1 MFDIVI
7 SIVSVITSIVCAA
20 SFIAAMTDT
29 PKDDELLG
37 KLYKGIEILALNI
50 GKAKMIAPNKENV

>member
-7 SIVSVITSIVCAA
+7 NIVSVITSIVCAA
-20 SFIAAMTDT
+20 SFIAAITPT

-37 KLYKGIEILALNI
+37 KFYKGIEILALNI
-50 GKAKMIAPNKENV
+50 GKAKMIAPNKKDV

>member
-7 SIVSVITSIVCAA
+7 NIVSVITSIVCAA
-20 SFIAAMTDT
+20 SFIAAITPT

-50 GKAKMIAPNKENV
+50 GKA

>member
-7 SIVSVITSIVCAA
+7 NIVSVITSIVCAA
-20 SFIAAMTDT
+20 SLIAAITPT

-50 GKAKMIAPNKENV
+50 GKAKMIAPNKKDV

>member
-1 MFDIVI
+1 MFDLVI
-7 SIVSVITSIVCAA
+7 NIVSVITSIVCAA
-20 SFIAAMTDT
+20 SFIAAITPT

-50 GKAKMIAPNKENV
+50 GKAKMIAPTKDDV

>member
-7 SIVSVITSIVCAA
+7 NIVSVITSIVCAA
-20 SFIAAMTDT
+20 SFIAAITPT

-50 GKAKMIAPNKENV
+50 GKAKMIAPNNEDV

>member
-1 MFDIVI
+1 MFDLIM
-7 SIVSVITSIVCAA
+7 SIVTVVTSVVCVA
-20 SFIAAMTDT
+20 SFIAAITPT

-50 GKAKMIAPNKENV
+50 GKAKMIAPNKDD